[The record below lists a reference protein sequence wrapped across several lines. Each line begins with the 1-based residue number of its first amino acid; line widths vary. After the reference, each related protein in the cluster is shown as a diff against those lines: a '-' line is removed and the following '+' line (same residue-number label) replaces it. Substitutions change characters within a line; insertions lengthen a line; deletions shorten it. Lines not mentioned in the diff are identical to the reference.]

1 VRDADAVPAEARLV
15 YVCQTFPW
23 LTQTFTVREV
33 RLLREEGVDVHV
45 ASFRRPPAELMDA
58 TTRELLEVTSFLP
71 APGTLAAFA
80 PLARAIRSQPRR
92 VGRLLWYALQAR
104 GLVQTSL
111 RLRLR
116 SVLAVARGAWIAEHF
131 SSAQLFH
138 AEFADEAATAAMAA
152 AELTDAQFSFKSHSS
167 YNPQQLER
175 KMDRAAFI
183 AVENEFDRNYY
194 FAWAPD
200 ARILVNRSGIVVGPA
215 GAEPRAEPGDELCIL
230 SVGTLQEKKGHRYL
244 LGALK
249 LLQQRGVPFRCLIV
263 GSGPLEREL
272 RAIARELGDRVT
284 IDPYRPHG
292 EVLALYRQYEIL
304 ALPCV
309 VTDDGDR
316 DGLPNVLIE
325 AAAAGCVLVSS
336 PVSAIPEL
344 IEDGV
349 SGLLVPERDEVA
361 LADALERLAGD
372 SVLRGRLVAGAE
384 RIVRERFDLRRN
396 VAELADRFRGEL
408 A

>member
-1 VRDADAVPAEARLV
+1 MVSGHARLV

-33 RLLREEGVDVHV
+33 RLLREEGVDLHV

-58 TTRELLEVTSFLP
+58 STRAMLEVTSFLP
-71 APGTLAAFA
+71 APRSAAALA
-80 PLARAIRSQPRR
+80 PLGRAIRRQPRL
-92 VGRLLWYALQAR
+92 VGRLVWDAFLAR
-104 GLVQTSL
+104 GLVQTSVLL
-111 RLRLR
+111 RLRNM
-116 SVLAVARGAWIAEHF
+116 LAVARGAWIAEQFPH
-131 SSAQLFH
+131 AQLFH

-152 AELTDAQFSFKSHSS
+152 AELGDAQFSFKSHSS
-167 YNPQQLER
+167 YNPQQLDR

-183 AVENEFDRNYY
+183 AVENEFDRRYY

-200 ARILVNRSGIVVGPA
+200 ARILVNRSGIVLGPP
-215 GAEPRAEPGDELCIL
+215 ELRAKPSDELRIL

-249 LLQQRGVPFRCLIV
+249 LLAARGVSFHCLIV

-272 RAIARELGDRVT
+272 RSIARDLGDRVV
-284 IDPYRPHG
+284 IEPYRPHE
-292 EVLALYRQYEIL
+292 EVLALYRQYEVL

-309 VTDDGDR
+309 VTDEGDR

-349 SGLLVPERDEVA
+349 SGLLVPERDEGA
-361 LADALERLAGD
+361 LADVLERLVDDAE
-372 SVLRGRLVAGAE
+372 LRERLVEGAE
-384 RIVRERFDLRRN
+384 RVVRERFDLRVN
-396 VAELADRFRGEL
+396 VRELAGRFRSEL
-408 A
+408 V